1 MMKNIIEVLK
11 KYKISVY
18 IALSIIIVGII
29 GIVLF
34 NVFSNKDVLK
44 DFENDNYVL
53 KYDKSWSI
61 KEKDD
66 YSILLKQGSKA
77 KIKIEIIELTDESK
91 YSSIEDLIDEI
102 IYNIEKQNDNYKLL
116 SKKETTVSKYEY
128 NGFKLLYENKDSQV
142 MTTVYKKSDKLI
154 MINYESD
161 NDYFDILL
169 DSVQNIIYNFD
180 TKEKIYD
187 LSNKI
192 KVDTTDI
199 SYSTD
204 EDLDSK
210 LSESKTYE
218 IANDNYYVK
227 YSIPSNFVLSEFNSQ
242 SNYFNLKG
250 IDNKDIVISAY
261 IYKTNIFELLD
272 KDNTIGVYNNYKT
285 YKTDEDYSDFKETL
299 TKLDSE
305 LEGYLYKNSYNYD
318 KAVTYDKNFNKQEYK
333 RKDEN
338 VDLIYAL
345 NKNHTLIIEI
355 KAKGTSVTKKLIDS
369 IKIKEVKN
377 YSSYTTSTKKDNLLI
392 GELKRYVNYDKKKID
407 DVILKL
413 PDKYKEIQ
421 KYNNIYSERIY
432 GLNYDEDNDIYDYEI
447 SYTLTSTSS
456 KIDSQINNINSSF
469 SKSYGEYNYLTQS
482 DNISL
487 NGNSFI
493 TYIGGYTNLGGIP
506 FTNINRF
513 RYYINKKV
521 LFYEMSNGGYLMIEI
536 SGNGKEITDE
546 ILNDATNFEIKE
558 IDN

>member
-11 KYKISVY
+11 KYKLSVY

-34 NVFSNKDVLK
+34 NVFSNRDVLK
-44 DFENDNYVL
+44 DFENDNYIL

-66 YSILLKQGSKA
+66 YSILLRQGSKA
-77 KIKIEIIELTDESK
+77 KIKIEIIQLTDESK

-102 IYNIEKQNDNYKLL
+102 TYNIEKQNDNYKLL
-116 SKKETTVSKYEY
+116 SKKETKVLKYEY
-128 NGFKLLYENKDSQV
+128 NGFKLLYENKNSQV

-154 MINYESD
+154 MINYESN

-180 TKEKIYD
+180 TKEKKYD

-192 KVDTTDI
+192 KVDITDI

-218 IANDNYYVK
+218 IANNNYYVK
-227 YSIPSNFVLSEFNSQ
+227 YSIPGNFVLNEFNSQ
-242 SNYFNLKG
+242 TNYFNLKG

-261 IYKTNIFELLD
+261 IYKKNIFELLD
-272 KDNTIGVYNNYKT
+272 KENISGVYNNYKT

-299 TKLDSE
+299 TKLDSK
-305 LEGYLYKNSYNYD
+305 LEGYLYQNSYNYD
-318 KAVTYDKNFNKQEYK
+318 KAVTYDKNFNNQEYK

-338 VDLIYAL
+338 VNLIYAL

-355 KAKGTSVTKKLIDS
+355 NAKGTSITKKLIDS
-369 IKIKEVKN
+369 IKIEKVKN

-392 GELKRYVNYDKKKID
+392 GELKRYVNYDKNKID

-447 SYTLTSTSS
+447 SYTLTSTFS
-456 KIDSQINNINSSF
+456 KIDSQIDIINSSF
-469 SKSYGEYNYLTQS
+469 SNAYGEYNYLKQS

-487 NGNSFI
+487 KGNNFI
-493 TYIGGYTNLGGIP
+493 TYVGGYTNLGGIP

-536 SGNGKEITDE
+536 SGNGKKITDE

-558 IDN
+558 INN